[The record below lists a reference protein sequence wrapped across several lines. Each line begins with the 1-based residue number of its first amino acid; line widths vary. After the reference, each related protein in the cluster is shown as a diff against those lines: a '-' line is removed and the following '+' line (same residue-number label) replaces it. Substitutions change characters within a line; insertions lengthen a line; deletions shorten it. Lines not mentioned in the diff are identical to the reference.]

1 MGSLIIY
8 LSSCLCLSLLLVVIS
23 LFNKLWWIPRRIQTM
38 MGSQGIRGPPYKF
51 IYGNTKEIIN
61 MKNKAMNSPM
71 ELSHH
76 IFPRI
81 HPSIY
86 SWVKLY
92 GKNFINW
99 YGHQAQLVVTEPEL
113 IKEILNNKDG
123 SYPKTKLEGY
133 VKKLLGEG
141 LVTSEGEKW
150 FKQRKLANHAF
161 HGESLKGMIPAMIAS
176 VEMMLERWRQNDG
189 KEIDVF
195 QEFRVLTSE
204 VISRTAFGSNYL
216 KGEYTFAMLMN
227 VELVK
232 KSDDTELDKLEQEIR
247 ESFMKMIKE
256 REEKVKLGK
265 LDNYA
270 YHDTDKTK
278 KISID
283 DIIDKCKTFYLAG
296 HETTTSLLTWTILLL
311 AIHTDWQE
319 NVRKEVLQLFGKQNP
334 TPDNIGRLKTMSMV
348 FNETLRLYPP
358 VINLTRRTD
367 RKVKLGNLTLPPNME
382 VNIPITQLHHNPY
395 VHLFK
400 PERFSEGV
408 AKATNNN
415 TSIYLPFG
423 LGPRTCVGLNF
434 ASTEAKIAL
443 SMILQRYKF
452 SLSPNY
458 FHAPMQLLTLG
469 PQHGLQIKLHLL

>member
-1 MGSLIIY
+1 
-8 LSSCLCLSLLLVVIS
+8 
-23 LFNKLWWIPRRIQTM
+23 
-38 MGSQGIRGPPYKF
+38 
-51 IYGNTKEIIN
+51 
-61 MKNKAMNSPM
+61 MNSPM

-204 VISRTAFGSNYL
+204 VISRTAFG
-216 KGEYTFAMLMN
+216 T
-227 VELVK
+227 
-232 KSDDTELDKLEQEIR
+232 
-247 ESFMKMIKE
+247 
-256 REEKVKLGK
+256 
-265 LDNYA
+265 
-270 YHDTDKTK
+270 
-278 KISID
+278 
-283 DIIDKCKTFYLAG
+283 
-296 HETTTSLLTWTILLL
+296 
-311 AIHTDWQE
+311 IHTDWQE

-382 VNIPITQLHHNPY
+382 VNIPITQLHHNP
-395 VHLFK
+395 
-400 PERFSEGV
+400 
-408 AKATNNN
+408 
-415 TSIYLPFG
+415 
-423 LGPRTCVGLNF
+423 
-434 ASTEAKIAL
+434 
-443 SMILQRYKF
+443 
-452 SLSPNY
+452 
-458 FHAPMQLLTLG
+458 
-469 PQHGLQIKLHLL
+469 